1 MLRTFLHL
9 LLFLAGFLLTATWIH
24 SLVPERQKLEWLDT
38 VQQDADV
45 IFLGSS
51 HVYRQFDPQ
60 LFDLQRG
67 AAAGQSRSLNMA
79 ALGMGLNEE
88 AYMLKR
94 ILAEHSP
101 KLRWVVIEAL
111 PFDMQFQNEN
121 DFGIRR
127 LEWHDS
133 ENTWRLVRSLLG
145 SDLPRDEK
153 WSLIRRHVEHWWRRS
168 INLARGLDVV
178 EALTSEP
185 TSFDGNPDF
194 GVNQDGYV
202 PLQMATAT
210 KQSRGMR
217 QRFLQNPQA
226 LLAAAQALPK
236 LDAEETTV
244 DEDLRSLVL
253 DMEAS
258 AAAAGVGII
267 WWLHPNLERYVGWRK
282 MEADGDIHHLVAYDD
297 PARYPAFYQVRWHF
311 DLYHLNRKG
320 AEMMTK
326 IFAED
331 FKAISAAAEEATS
344 AAAAEADRQ

>member
-1 MLRTFLHL
+1 LLRAFLHL

-38 VQQDADV
+38 VKHDTDV

-67 AAAGQSRSLNMA
+67 AAANGVRSINMG

-88 AYMLKR
+88 AFLLNR
-94 ILAEHSP
+94 ILKQRSP
-101 KLRWVVIEAL
+101 KLRWIVIEAL
-111 PFDMQFQNEN
+111 PFDLQFQNEN
-121 DFGIRR
+121 DFGKRR
-127 LEWHDS
+127 LEWHDTES
-133 ENTWRLVRSLLG
+133 TWRLVRSLFQ
-145 SDLPRDEK
+145 SELPRNEK

-178 EALTSEP
+178 EAVSAEP
-185 TSFDGNPDF
+185 PSFDSNP
-194 GVNQDGYV
+194 GLGMNQDGYV
-202 PLQMATAT
+202 PLQMATVT
-210 KQSRGMR
+210 KRSRGMR

-236 LDAEETTV
+236 LKAEEQSV
-244 DEDLRSLVL
+244 DEDLHSLVVG
-253 DMEAS
+253 MEAQ

-267 WWLHPNLERYVGWRK
+267 WWLHPNLERYQGWRK
-282 MEADGDIHHLVAYDD
+282 MKADGDIHHLVAYDD
-297 PARYPAFYQVRWHF
+297 PALYPAFYQVRWRF

-326 IFAED
+326 IFAAD
-331 FKAISAAAEEATS
+331 FLAIEQVAAGVGG
-344 AAAAEADRQ
+344 Q